1 MVNSMRFSKII
12 LALLVV
18 FILTSGTS
26 IIFAEQVELSDISF
40 DIPGNYSINKTTD
53 DACILKCNNADNYTI
68 SLIQAESSDTILE
81 KNSRMSSGFTF
92 LSEENYT
99 STNGLDINQQN
110 FMKNES
116 YFSFY
121 SFDVKNS
128 TYMVIYTF
136 PVHDELD
143 NATNPVNEIIESI
156 Q

>member
-1 MVNSMRFSKII
+1 MKFNKII

-26 IIFAEQVELSDISF
+26 IIFAEQFELSDVSF

-53 DACILKCNNADNYTI
+53 EACILKSDNANNYTI
-68 SLIQAESSDTILE
+68 SVIQAESSDVILE
-81 KNSRMSSGFTF
+81 KNSRMSSGFKF

-99 STNGLDINQQN
+99 SSNGIDINQQN

-121 SFDVKNS
+121 SFEVNNS

-136 PVHDELD
+136 PVHDELN

>member
-1 MVNSMRFSKII
+1 MNSMKFNKII

-26 IIFAEQVELSDISF
+26 IIFAEQFELSDVSF

-53 DACILKCNNADNYTI
+53 EACILKSDNADNYTI
-68 SLIQAESSDTILE
+68 SMIQVNSSDAILE

-99 STNGLDINQQN
+99 SSNGIDINQQN

-121 SFDVKNS
+121 SFEVKNS

-136 PVHDELD
+136 PVHDELN

>member
-53 DACILKCNNADNYTI
+53 EACILKCNNADNYTI

>member
-1 MVNSMRFSKII
+1 MVNSMKFNKII

-18 FILTSGTS
+18 FILTSSTS
-26 IIFAEQVELSDISF
+26 IIFAEQFELSDVSF

-53 DACILKCNNADNYTI
+53 EACILKSDNANNYTI
-68 SLIQAESSDTILE
+68 SVIQAESSDVILE
-81 KNSRMSSGFTF
+81 KNSRMSSGFKF

-99 STNGLDINQQN
+99 SSNGIDINQQN

-121 SFDVKNS
+121 SFEVNNS

-136 PVHDELD
+136 PVHDELN

>member
-1 MVNSMRFSKII
+1 MNSMKFNKII

-26 IIFAEQVELSDISF
+26 IIFAEQFELSDVSF

-53 DACILKCNNADNYTI
+53 EACILKSDNADNYTI
-68 SLIQAESSDTILE
+68 SMIQVNSSDAILE
-81 KNSRMSSGFTF
+81 KNSRMSSGFKF
-92 LSEENYT
+92 LSEEKNT
-99 STNGLDINQQN
+99 SSNGIDINQQN

-121 SFDVKNS
+121 SFEAKNL

-136 PVHDELD
+136 PVHDEAG

>member
-1 MVNSMRFSKII
+1 MKFNKII